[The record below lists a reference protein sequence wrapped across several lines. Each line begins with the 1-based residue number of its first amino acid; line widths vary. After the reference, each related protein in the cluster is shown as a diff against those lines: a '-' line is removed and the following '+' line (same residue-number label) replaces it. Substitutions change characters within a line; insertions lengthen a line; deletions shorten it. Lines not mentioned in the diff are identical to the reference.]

1 MIRHFLT
8 TSGKWHDYH
17 VENYS
22 QSVLIKNDSKFQI
35 GVKQMVQSCLDSETC
50 SSDYRASTGAYFY
63 IHSSISMVAFL
74 SCLMYE
80 TISKIFSLEHKFVR
94 RFQLYPH

>member
-17 VENYS
+17 VENYF

-35 GVKQMVQSCLDSETC
+35 KQMMQRCFETC
-50 SSDYRASTGAYFY
+50 SSDYRAIIGAYFY

-80 TISKIFSLEHKFVR
+80 TILRLFSLEHKFVR
-94 RFQLYPH
+94 RFQLYPQ